1 MGKPMNRTAELAR
14 LREHIN
20 RTAASLEVAERQ
32 LLADPGDLDVRRE
45 AASLRSKLANLRLIE
60 TNLVGRK
67 QPELF

>member
-32 LLADPGDLDVRRE
+32 LLADPGAWTCAAKRPAC
-45 AASLRSKLANLRLIE
+45 AASWQ
-60 TNLVGRK
+60 TCG
-67 QPELF
+67 